1 VDGFYVAK
9 FKVGKRPKKQPQST
23 VVDDLPGELVMD
35 EDGLMQ
41 EQAKTT
47 FDDAE
52 DEALI
57 QGK

>member
-1 VDGFYVAK
+1 
-9 FKVGKRPKKQPQST
+9 
-23 VVDDLPGELVMD
+23 MD

-57 QGK
+57 QGKYPQTPILKRNPS